1 MSARYLSDDWFAAV
15 AALGAELPEI
25 DGLDAVV
32 DIEVA
37 GSPDGKVRYHEV
49 WNSGRLVEVASGK
62 AEASDV
68 QFVFKYPDA
77 VAHVRGDIAD
87 DVAFMQG
94 RFKIDGAYERW
105 LYEFRPVV
113 GSESYRA
120 FRESV
125 AQSTDFD

>member
-1 MSARYLSDDWFAAV
+1 MSERYLSDEWFAAV

-62 AEASDV
+62 AEATDV

-105 LYEFRPVV
+105 LYGFRPVV
-113 GSESYRA
+113 GSDAYRA
-120 FRESV
+120 FRRSV